1 MIGPALGGRPRKK
14 PRHADGR
21 LARGPFRAAAS
32 VFALILAGCAPLI
45 AGTSD
50 PAHVKTIMQATH
62 ARGCIYARASAAPWA
77 QVTTILVGTW
87 GKDAPTYEDCWKGLP
102 GGLP

>member
-1 MIGPALGGRPRKK
+1 MTHGSKNMAWTVSK
-14 PRHADGR
+14 
-21 LARGPFRAAAS
+21 LAPGAAAL
-32 VFALILAGCAPLI
+32 ALLLVIVSLVVGLPVAGCAPLI

-87 GKDAPTYEDCWKGLP
+87 GEKAPTYEDCWKGLP
-102 GGLP
+102 AGIP